1 MKVRM
6 SFRFDETDVKTWK
19 RHAMTDGL
27 TLSEWMRR
35 KLNEEFV
42 LAHLPTPVNAG
53 EARKVVMKPDED
65 EELEPFVATAEDPA
79 AMRQC
84 KHGIGAGIYCPRC
97 GRRV

>member
-35 KLNEEFV
+35 KLNEV
-42 LAHLPTPVNAG
+42 G
-53 EARKVVMKPDED
+53 EAERVVMKPDED
-65 EELEPFVATAEDPA
+65 EEREMKQRRYEDE
-79 AMRQC
+79 
-84 KHGIGAGIYCPRC
+84 
-97 GRRV
+97 